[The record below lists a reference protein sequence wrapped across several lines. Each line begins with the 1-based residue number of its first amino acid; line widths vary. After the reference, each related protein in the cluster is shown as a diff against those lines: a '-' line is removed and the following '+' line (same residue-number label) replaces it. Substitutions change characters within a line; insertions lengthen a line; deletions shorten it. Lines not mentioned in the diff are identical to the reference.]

1 VIAPLSAVA
10 VRVAGTKLTTAAG
23 LLLIAAGLWQ
33 VSNATVTRPPGPW
46 PSSPPSGTGASP

>member
-1 VIAPLSAVA
+1 MIAPLSAVA